1 MSGMGLEKEKRHPP
15 KRIEASD
22 LGLGRLFVRARDA
35 VVVGDATDGRILLWN
50 DAAAALFGYGPDEA
64 PTLAIED
71 LVPEPLK
78 NQHRA
83 GLARYAS
90 TGRGMLIDSGKPV
103 ELPALRKDGSMIQ
116 VELSLSP
123 LDSGDLPGRYVM
135 AIIRD
140 ITERLEAQ
148 RALAERTEELE
159 RSQAQLL
166 EALRELRAAHE
177 EVKQMTAVA
186 AHELGNPLTAVIG
199 FTQLLRDQ
207 WDALPESRKL
217 SMFDAIGRQVDK
229 LSRLADDLL
238 TASRLD
244 AGTVAPRPESVALV
258 TAVEE
263 VLGDFPE
270 AGAVGVSVP
279 TDLRVRA
286 DPQHLGRIL
295 GNYLRNALKHGM
307 SPFEVRAEPRGPMVE
322 ISVSDAGHGV
332 AEELAATLFGRFVR
346 GSGGAPGA
354 GLGLSIVRGLAR
366 ANGGEAWYEPNT
378 PRGARFCVRL
388 PAAMD

>member
-1 MSGMGLEKEKRHPP
+1 MGLAKGKRHSP

-35 VVVGDATDGRILLWN
+35 VVVGDAIDGRIHLWN
-50 DAAAALFGYGPDEA
+50 NAAAELFGYGPDEA
-64 PTLAIED
+64 PALAIED

-78 NQHRA
+78 DQHRA
-83 GLARYAS
+83 GLARYAT
-90 TGRGMLIDSGKPV
+90 TGRGLLIDTGKPV

-148 RALAERTEELE
+148 RALAERTEALE
-159 RSQAQLL
+159 RSQAQLVD
-166 EALRELRAAHE
+166 ALRELRAVHE
-177 EVKQMTAVA
+177 EVKLMIAVA

-207 WDALPESRKL
+207 WDELPESKKRT
-217 SMFDAIGRQVDK
+217 MFHVIGRQVDK

-244 AGTVAPRPESVALV
+244 AGTVDPRPESVAVV
-258 TAVEE
+258 TMVEE
-263 VLGDFPE
+263 VLGDFPDV
-270 AGAVGVSVP
+270 GAVGVSVP
-279 TDLRVRA
+279 ADLRARA
-286 DPQHLGRIL
+286 DPHHVARIL
-295 GNYLRNALKHGM
+295 GNYLRNALKHGVP
-307 SPFEVRAEPRGPMVE
+307 PFEVRAEQRGPMVE
-322 ISVSDAGHGV
+322 IVVCDAGEGVSD
-332 AEELAATLFGRFVR
+332 ELAATLFGRFVR
-346 GSGGAPGA
+346 GSGGTPGA

-388 PAAMD
+388 PAVD